1 LPALFFFLDFQR
13 KNLYVDFLMERPVH
27 NPKIFPPRTNREDV
41 PPPSKHY
48 WQYCVNCGTLLEGR
62 KCKLICPKCGFYHS
76 CSEP

>member
-1 LPALFFFLDFQR
+1 MDEQS
-13 KNLYVDFLMERPVH
+13 K
-27 NPKIFPPRTNREDV
+27 
-41 PPPSKHY
+41 PPSDHPESSASAPSREKFHS

>member
-1 LPALFFFLDFQR
+1 MDRSNDQSPELRP
-13 KNLYVDFLMERPVH
+13 ERRVKP
-27 NPKIFPPRTNREDV
+27 NKEEF
-41 PPPSKHY
+41 HY